1 MNELLTIERKDYF
14 DDKDR
19 IIKSTWNDGL
29 GVEHIWRY
37 RKDTYLFCIK
47 SPFYTHFIIYYNDG
61 NIKNKKTFF
70 KTIKL

>member
-61 NIKNKKTFF
+61 NIKIRKHFLKQ
-70 KTIKL
+70 